1 MYRNTYTLQD
11 IAELSGCIK
20 AFQEAHPTP
29 APYLS
34 ISIFTHWND
43 PALIQAMTDGL
54 SKAFPRAAIAG
65 LTTAGGIED
74 GQMNT
79 GKTILSFM
87 AFDESPVE
95 VLHYNMK
102 DMSIKDV
109 AEKCFEVC
117 RNMKDLRAV
126 EILET
131 QLTGN
136 VEPFLD
142 AISALPPSVAIFGG
156 GADTD
161 DLNQPSYIFDKE
173 AIMNEG
179 FVIML
184 FRGTVKVLT
193 RSVLGWQP
201 LGRQVTITAMDGNM
215 VIKELDHI
223 AVNFY
228 EKYLKIDPSVD
239 FDKKTLSFPL
249 VVEKDGV
256 ELVRLPMS
264 CRKDGSLVFNIALH
278 VGDKLR
284 MAYGDPNEIIN
295 GSRRVL
301 GRIRD
306 FGPQGML
313 LFSCVVRRYY
323 LKDDVNQILSA
334 YERITPAAG
343 GYTRGEIDRIEG
355 HVYTMNMNL
364 VSAAFREETK
374 DHKRTIAD
382 ITGDPS
388 HMENDPALNLDDS
401 LSTVQ
406 CLASFI
412 TVTSKELSDAYQK
425 LAFVAGHDS
434 LTDLLNRGRIE
445 WVLRHLIEDTNKT
458 HHTFS
463 AIMIDIDSFKHIND
477 TYGHSVGDDVL
488 IRLADIM
495 KNGVRPTDYAGRWGG
510 DEFVILL
517 PDTDID
523 QSEKV
528 ADRMRRN
535 FAEADILP
543 DGKAVTASF
552 GVTTSYEGETLES
565 FYRRMDSA
573 LYTAKGAGKNQVIL
587 LRSEK
592 SANK

>member
-65 LTTAGGIED
+65 LTTAGDIED

-95 VLHYNMK
+95 VLHY
-102 DMSIKDV
+102 
-109 AEKCFEVC
+109 
-117 RNMKDLRAV
+117 NMKDLRAV

-239 FDKKTLSFPL
+239 FDKKTLSFSL

-264 CRKDGSLVFNIALH
+264 CHKNGSLVFNIALH

-388 HMENDPALNLDDS
+388 HMENDSALNLDDS

-477 TYGHSVGDDVL
+477 TYGHSVGEDVL

>member
-74 GQMNT
+74 KQMNT

-95 VLHYNMK
+95 VLHY
-102 DMSIKDV
+102 
-109 AEKCFEVC
+109 
-117 RNMKDLRAV
+117 NMKDLRAV

-239 FDKKTLSFPL
+239 FDKKTLSFSL

-256 ELVRLPMS
+256 ELARLPMS

-388 HMENDPALNLDDS
+388 HMENDPALNLDDF

-406 CLASFI
+406 RLVSFI

-463 AIMIDIDSFKHIND
+463 AIMIDIDFFKHIND

-495 KNGVRPTDYAGRWGG
+495 KSGVRPTDYAGRWGG

>member
-95 VLHYNMK
+95 VLHY
-102 DMSIKDV
+102 
-109 AEKCFEVC
+109 
-117 RNMKDLRAV
+117 NMKDLRAV

-388 HMENDPALNLDDS
+388 HMENDPALNLDDF

-406 CLASFI
+406 CLVSFI

-463 AIMIDIDSFKHIND
+463 AIMIDIDFFKHIND

-495 KNGVRPTDYAGRWGG
+495 KSGVRPTDYAGRWGG

>member
-1 MYRNTYTLQD
+1 LALYRNTYTLQD

-102 DMSIKDV
+102 D
-109 AEKCFEVC
+109 
-117 RNMKDLRAV
+117 LRAV

-161 DLNQPSYIFDKE
+161 DLNQPSYVFDKE

-228 EKYLKIDPSVD
+228 EKYLKIDPSVG
-239 FDKKTLSFPL
+239 FDKKTLSFSL

-256 ELVRLPMS
+256 ELARLPMS

-406 CLASFI
+406 RLASFI

-495 KNGVRPTDYAGRWGG
+495 KSGVRPTDYAGRWGG

-528 ADRMRRN
+528 ADRMRKN

-592 SANK
+592 SANN

>member
-95 VLHYNMK
+95 VLHY
-102 DMSIKDV
+102 
-109 AEKCFEVC
+109 
-117 RNMKDLRAV
+117 NMKDLRAV

-256 ELVRLPMS
+256 ELARLPMS

-295 GSRRVL
+295 GSRRGL

-388 HMENDPALNLDDS
+388 HMENDPALNLDDF

-406 CLASFI
+406 CLVSFI

-477 TYGHSVGDDVL
+477 TYGHSVGEDVL

-495 KNGVRPTDYAGRWGG
+495 KSGVRPTDYAGRWGG

-517 PDTDID
+517 PDSDID
-523 QSEKV
+523 QSEEV

-592 SANK
+592 SANN

>member
-95 VLHYNMK
+95 VLHY
-102 DMSIKDV
+102 
-109 AEKCFEVC
+109 
-117 RNMKDLRAV
+117 NMKDLRAV

-239 FDKKTLSFPL
+239 FDKKTLSFSL

-264 CRKDGSLVFNIALH
+264 CHKNGSLVFNIALH

-388 HMENDPALNLDDS
+388 HMENDSALNLDDS

-477 TYGHSVGDDVL
+477 TYGHSVGEDVL

-495 KNGVRPTDYAGRWGG
+495 KNGVLPTDYAGRWGG

>member
-1 MYRNTYTLQD
+1 MALYRNTYTLQD

-95 VLHYNMK
+95 VLHY
-102 DMSIKDV
+102 
-109 AEKCFEVC
+109 
-117 RNMKDLRAV
+117 NMKDLRAV

-239 FDKKTLSFPL
+239 FDKKTLSFSL

-256 ELVRLPMS
+256 ELARLPMS

-406 CLASFI
+406 RLASFI

-495 KNGVRPTDYAGRWGG
+495 KSGVRPTDYAGRWGG

-528 ADRMRRN
+528 ADRMRKN

-573 LYTAKGAGKNQVIL
+573 LYTAKGAEKNQVIL

-592 SANK
+592 SANN

>member
-102 DMSIKDV
+102 DMSIKDA

-126 EILET
+126 EIPET

-228 EKYLKIDPSVD
+228 EKYLK
-239 FDKKTLSFPL
+239 
-249 VVEKDGV
+249 
-256 ELVRLPMS
+256 
-264 CRKDGSLVFNIALH
+264 
-278 VGDKLR
+278 
-284 MAYGDPNEIIN
+284 
-295 GSRRVL
+295 
-301 GRIRD
+301 
-306 FGPQGML
+306 
-313 LFSCVVRRYY
+313 
-323 LKDDVNQILSA
+323 DDVNQILSA

-343 GYTRGEIDRIEG
+343 GYARGEIDRIEG

-406 CLASFI
+406 RLASFI
-412 TVTSKELSDAYQK
+412 TVTFKELSDAYQK

-495 KNGVRPTDYAGRWGG
+495 KSGVRPTDYAGRWGG

-528 ADRMRRN
+528 ADRMRKN

-592 SANK
+592 SANN

>member
-95 VLHYNMK
+95 VLHY
-102 DMSIKDV
+102 
-109 AEKCFEVC
+109 
-117 RNMKDLRAV
+117 NMKDLRAV

-239 FDKKTLSFPL
+239 FDKKTLSFSL

-256 ELVRLPMS
+256 ELARLPMS

-406 CLASFI
+406 RLASFI

-495 KNGVRPTDYAGRWGG
+495 KNGVLPTDYAGRWGG

>member
-43 PALIQAMTDGL
+43 PALIQAMTDAL

-95 VLHYNMK
+95 VLHY
-102 DMSIKDV
+102 
-109 AEKCFEVC
+109 
-117 RNMKDLRAV
+117 NMKDLRAV

-239 FDKKTLSFPL
+239 FDKKTLSFSL

-264 CRKDGSLVFNIALH
+264 CHKNGSLVFNIALH

-388 HMENDPALNLDDS
+388 HMENDSALNLDDS

-477 TYGHSVGDDVL
+477 TYGHSVGEDVL

>member
-95 VLHYNMK
+95 VLHY
-102 DMSIKDV
+102 
-109 AEKCFEVC
+109 
-117 RNMKDLRAV
+117 NMKDLRAV

-256 ELVRLPMS
+256 ELARLPMS

-388 HMENDPALNLDDS
+388 HMENDPALNLDDF

-406 CLASFI
+406 CLVSFI

-477 TYGHSVGDDVL
+477 TYGHSVGEDVL

-495 KNGVRPTDYAGRWGG
+495 KSGVRPTDYAGRWGG

-523 QSEKV
+523 QSEEV

-592 SANK
+592 SANN

>member
-102 DMSIKDV
+102 D
-109 AEKCFEVC
+109 
-117 RNMKDLRAV
+117 LRAV

-161 DLNQPSYIFDKE
+161 DLNQPSYVFDKE

-228 EKYLKIDPSVD
+228 EKYLKIDPSVG
-239 FDKKTLSFPL
+239 FDKKTLSFSL

-256 ELVRLPMS
+256 ELARLSMS

-406 CLASFI
+406 RLASFI

-495 KNGVRPTDYAGRWGG
+495 KSGVRPTDYAGRWGG

-528 ADRMRRN
+528 ADRMRKN

-592 SANK
+592 SANN

>member
-95 VLHYNMK
+95 VLHY
-102 DMSIKDV
+102 
-109 AEKCFEVC
+109 
-117 RNMKDLRAV
+117 NMKDLRAV

-239 FDKKTLSFPL
+239 FDKKTLSFSL

-264 CRKDGSLVFNIALH
+264 CHKNGSLVFNIALH

-382 ITGDPS
+382 IIGDPS
-388 HMENDPALNLDDS
+388 HMENDSALNLDDS

-406 CLASFI
+406 RLASFI

>member
-95 VLHYNMK
+95 VLHY
-102 DMSIKDV
+102 
-109 AEKCFEVC
+109 
-117 RNMKDLRAV
+117 NMKDLRAV

-256 ELVRLPMS
+256 ELARLPMS

-477 TYGHSVGDDVL
+477 TYGHSVGDNVL
-488 IRLADIM
+488 IRLAEIM

>member
-95 VLHYNMK
+95 VLHY
-102 DMSIKDV
+102 
-109 AEKCFEVC
+109 
-117 RNMKDLRAV
+117 NMKDLRAV

-239 FDKKTLSFPL
+239 FDKKTLSFSL

-264 CRKDGSLVFNIALH
+264 CHKNGSLVFNIALH

-388 HMENDPALNLDDS
+388 HMENDSALNLDDS

-463 AIMIDIDSFKHIND
+463 AIMIDIDFFKHIND
-477 TYGHSVGDDVL
+477 TYGHSVGEDVL

>member
-95 VLHYNMK
+95 VLHY
-102 DMSIKDV
+102 
-109 AEKCFEVC
+109 
-117 RNMKDLRAV
+117 NMKDLRAV

-239 FDKKTLSFPL
+239 FDKKTLSFSL

-313 LFSCVVRRYY
+313 LFSFVVRRYY

-434 LTDLLNRGRIE
+434 LTDLLNRGRIK

-458 HHTFS
+458 HHTFSAIMS

>member
-95 VLHYNMK
+95 VLHY
-102 DMSIKDV
+102 
-109 AEKCFEVC
+109 
-117 RNMKDLRAV
+117 NMKDLRAV

-223 AVNFY
+223 AGNFY

-239 FDKKTLSFPL
+239 FDKKTLSFSL

-264 CRKDGSLVFNIALH
+264 CHKNGSLVFNIALH

-388 HMENDPALNLDDS
+388 HMENDSALNLDDS

-477 TYGHSVGDDVL
+477 TYGHSVGEDVL

>member
-95 VLHYNMK
+95 VLHY
-102 DMSIKDV
+102 
-109 AEKCFEVC
+109 
-117 RNMKDLRAV
+117 NMKDLRAV

-239 FDKKTLSFPL
+239 FDKNTLSFSL

-264 CRKDGSLVFNIALH
+264 CHKNGSLVFNIALH

-388 HMENDPALNLDDS
+388 HMENDSALNLDDS

-477 TYGHSVGDDVL
+477 TYGHSVGEDVL

>member
-102 DMSIKDV
+102 D
-109 AEKCFEVC
+109 
-117 RNMKDLRAV
+117 LRAV

-161 DLNQPSYIFDKE
+161 DLNQPSYVFDKE

-239 FDKKTLSFPL
+239 FDKKTLSFSL

-495 KNGVRPTDYAGRWGG
+495 KSGVLPTDYAGRWGG

-528 ADRMRRN
+528 ADRMRKN

-592 SANK
+592 SANN

>member
-95 VLHYNMK
+95 VLHY
-102 DMSIKDV
+102 
-109 AEKCFEVC
+109 
-117 RNMKDLRAV
+117 NMKDLRAV

-239 FDKKTLSFPL
+239 FDKKTLSFSL

-406 CLASFI
+406 RLASFI

-495 KNGVRPTDYAGRWGG
+495 KSGVRPTDYAGRWGG

-528 ADRMRRN
+528 ADRMRKN

>member
-95 VLHYNMK
+95 VLHY
-102 DMSIKDV
+102 
-109 AEKCFEVC
+109 
-117 RNMKDLRAV
+117 NMKDLRAV

-239 FDKKTLSFPL
+239 FDKKTLSFSL

-264 CRKDGSLVFNIALH
+264 CHKNGSLVFNIALH

-495 KNGVRPTDYAGRWGG
+495 KSGVRPTDYAGRWGG

>member
-102 DMSIKDV
+102 D
-109 AEKCFEVC
+109 
-117 RNMKDLRAV
+117 LRAV

-161 DLNQPSYIFDKE
+161 DLNQPSYVFDKE

-228 EKYLKIDPSVD
+228 EKYLKIDPSVG
-239 FDKKTLSFPL
+239 FDKKTLSFSL

-256 ELVRLPMS
+256 ELARLPMS

-406 CLASFI
+406 RLASFI

-495 KNGVRPTDYAGRWGG
+495 KSGVRPTDYAGRWGG

-528 ADRMRRN
+528 ADRMRKN

-592 SANK
+592 SANN

>member
-1 MYRNTYTLQD
+1 MALYRNTYTLQD

-87 AFDESPVE
+87 AYDESPVE
-95 VLHYNMK
+95 VLHY
-102 DMSIKDV
+102 
-109 AEKCFEVC
+109 
-117 RNMKDLRAV
+117 NMKDLRAV

-239 FDKKTLSFPL
+239 FDKKTLSFSL

-256 ELVRLPMS
+256 ELARLPMS

-406 CLASFI
+406 RLASFI

-495 KNGVRPTDYAGRWGG
+495 KSGVRPTDYAGRWGG

-528 ADRMRRN
+528 ADRMRKN

-592 SANK
+592 SANN

>member
-54 SKAFPRAAIAG
+54 SKAFPSAAIAG

-95 VLHYNMK
+95 VLHY
-102 DMSIKDV
+102 
-109 AEKCFEVC
+109 
-117 RNMKDLRAV
+117 NMKDLRAV

-239 FDKKTLSFPL
+239 FDKKTLSFSL

-256 ELVRLPMS
+256 ELARLPMS

-406 CLASFI
+406 RLASFI

-495 KNGVRPTDYAGRWGG
+495 KSGVRPTDYAGRWGG

-528 ADRMRRN
+528 ADRMRKN

-592 SANK
+592 SANN

>member
-1 MYRNTYTLQD
+1 LYRNTYTLQD

-102 DMSIKDV
+102 D
-109 AEKCFEVC
+109 
-117 RNMKDLRAV
+117 LRAV

-161 DLNQPSYIFDKE
+161 DLNQPSYVFDKE

-228 EKYLKIDPSVD
+228 EKYLKIDPSVG
-239 FDKKTLSFPL
+239 FDKKTLSFSL

-256 ELVRLPMS
+256 ELARLPMS

-406 CLASFI
+406 RLASFI

-495 KNGVRPTDYAGRWGG
+495 KSGVRPTDYAGRWGG

-528 ADRMRRN
+528 ADRMRKN

-592 SANK
+592 SANN

>member
-95 VLHYNMK
+95 VPHY
-102 DMSIKDV
+102 
-109 AEKCFEVC
+109 
-117 RNMKDLRAV
+117 NMKDLRAV

-256 ELVRLPMS
+256 ELARLPMS

-406 CLASFI
+406 RLASFI

-495 KNGVRPTDYAGRWGG
+495 KSGVRPTDYAGRWGG

-528 ADRMRRN
+528 ADRMRKN

-592 SANK
+592 SANN

>member
-1 MYRNTYTLQD
+1 MALYRNTYTLQD

-95 VLHYNMK
+95 VLHY
-102 DMSIKDV
+102 
-109 AEKCFEVC
+109 
-117 RNMKDLRAV
+117 NMKDLRAV

-239 FDKKTLSFPL
+239 FDKKTLSFSL

-264 CRKDGSLVFNIALH
+264 CHKNGSLVFNIALH

-382 ITGDPS
+382 IIGDPS
-388 HMENDPALNLDDS
+388 HMENDSALNLDDS

>member
-34 ISIFTHWND
+34 ISIFTHLND

-95 VLHYNMK
+95 VLHY
-102 DMSIKDV
+102 
-109 AEKCFEVC
+109 
-117 RNMKDLRAV
+117 NMKDLRAV

-239 FDKKTLSFPL
+239 FDKKTLSFSL

-264 CRKDGSLVFNIALH
+264 CHKNGSLVFNIALH

-495 KNGVRPTDYAGRWGG
+495 KSGVRPTDYAGRWGG

-528 ADRMRRN
+528 ADRMRKN

>member
-102 DMSIKDV
+102 D
-109 AEKCFEVC
+109 
-117 RNMKDLRAV
+117 LRAV

-161 DLNQPSYIFDKE
+161 DLNQPSYVFDKE

-239 FDKKTLSFPL
+239 FDKKTLSFSL

-388 HMENDPALNLDDS
+388 HMENDPALNLDDF

-406 CLASFI
+406 CLVSFI

-477 TYGHSVGDDVL
+477 TYGHSVGEDVL

-495 KNGVRPTDYAGRWGG
+495 KSGVRPTDYAGRWGG

-523 QSEKV
+523 QSEEV

-592 SANK
+592 SANN

>member
-95 VLHYNMK
+95 VLHY
-102 DMSIKDV
+102 
-109 AEKCFEVC
+109 
-117 RNMKDLRAV
+117 NMKDLRAV

-239 FDKKTLSFPL
+239 FDKKTLSFSL

-406 CLASFI
+406 RLASFI

-445 WVLRHLIEDTNKT
+445 WVLCHLIEDTNKT

-592 SANK
+592 SANN

>member
-95 VLHYNMK
+95 VLHY
-102 DMSIKDV
+102 
-109 AEKCFEVC
+109 
-117 RNMKDLRAV
+117 NMKDLRAV

-239 FDKKTLSFPL
+239 FDKKTLSFSL

-382 ITGDPS
+382 IIGDPS
-388 HMENDPALNLDDS
+388 HMENDSALNLDDS

>member
-1 MYRNTYTLQD
+1 MALYRNTYTLQD

-95 VLHYNMK
+95 VLHY
-102 DMSIKDV
+102 
-109 AEKCFEVC
+109 
-117 RNMKDLRAV
+117 NMKDLRAV

-239 FDKKTLSFPL
+239 FDKKTLSFSL

-256 ELVRLPMS
+256 ELARLPMS

-406 CLASFI
+406 RLASFI

-495 KNGVRPTDYAGRWGG
+495 KSGVRPTDYAGRWGG

-528 ADRMRRN
+528 ADRMRKN

-573 LYTAKGAGKNQVIL
+573 LYTAKVAGKNQVIL

-592 SANK
+592 SANN

>member
-95 VLHYNMK
+95 VLHY
-102 DMSIKDV
+102 
-109 AEKCFEVC
+109 
-117 RNMKDLRAV
+117 NMKDLRAV

-406 CLASFI
+406 RLASFI

-495 KNGVRPTDYAGRWGG
+495 KSGVRPTDYAGRWGG

>member
-95 VLHYNMK
+95 VLHY
-102 DMSIKDV
+102 
-109 AEKCFEVC
+109 
-117 RNMKDLRAV
+117 NMKDLRAV

-239 FDKKTLSFPL
+239 FDKKTLSFSL

-256 ELVRLPMS
+256 ELARLPMS

-406 CLASFI
+406 RLASFI

-463 AIMIDIDSFKHIND
+463 AIMIDIDFFRHIND

-495 KNGVRPTDYAGRWGG
+495 KSGVRPTDYAGRWGG

-528 ADRMRRN
+528 ADRMRKN

>member
-102 DMSIKDV
+102 DMSIKDA

-239 FDKKTLSFPL
+239 FDKKTLSFSL

-256 ELVRLPMS
+256 ELARLPMS

-406 CLASFI
+406 RLASFI

-477 TYGHSVGDDVL
+477 TYGHSVGD
-488 IRLADIM
+488 
-495 KNGVRPTDYAGRWGG
+495 
-510 DEFVILL
+510 EFVILL
-517 PDTDID
+517 RDTDID

-528 ADRMRRN
+528 ADRMRKN

-592 SANK
+592 SANN

>member
-20 AFQEAHPTP
+20 AFQEAYPTP

-95 VLHYNMK
+95 VLHY
-102 DMSIKDV
+102 
-109 AEKCFEVC
+109 
-117 RNMKDLRAV
+117 NMKDLRAV

-239 FDKKTLSFPL
+239 FDKKTLSFSL

-264 CRKDGSLVFNIALH
+264 CHKNGSLVFNIALH

-388 HMENDPALNLDDS
+388 HMENDSALNLDDS

-445 WVLRHLIEDTNKT
+445 WVLRHLIENTNKT

-477 TYGHSVGDDVL
+477 TYGHSVGEDVL

-495 KNGVRPTDYAGRWGG
+495 KSGVRPTDYAGRWGG

>member
-95 VLHYNMK
+95 VLHY
-102 DMSIKDV
+102 
-109 AEKCFEVC
+109 
-117 RNMKDLRAV
+117 NMKDLRAV

-256 ELVRLPMS
+256 ELARLPMS

-388 HMENDPALNLDDS
+388 HMENDPALNLDDF

-406 CLASFI
+406 CLVSFI

-477 TYGHSVGDDVL
+477 TYGHSVGEDVL

-495 KNGVRPTDYAGRWGG
+495 KSGVCPTDYAGRWGG

-523 QSEKV
+523 QSEEV

-592 SANK
+592 SANN

>member
-29 APYLS
+29 APYFS

-95 VLHYNMK
+95 VLHY
-102 DMSIKDV
+102 
-109 AEKCFEVC
+109 
-117 RNMKDLRAV
+117 NMKDLRAV

-239 FDKKTLSFPL
+239 FDKKTLSFSL